1 MLVLAVLGVLGVE
14 YTPVLEASGL
24 DTTLWGGI
32 VAAVLA
38 SAVRAVE
45 GYRDGKRAEVGDV
58 IKEDVKPVIPA
69 RPVVDPM
76 IVFE

>member
-38 SAVRAVE
+38 SAV
-45 GYRDGKRAEVGDV
+45 GDV

>member
-1 MLVLAVLGVLGVE
+1 
-14 YTPVLEASGL
+14 
-24 DTTLWGGI
+24 
-32 VAAVLA
+32 
-38 SAVRAVE
+38 
-45 GYRDGKRAEVGDV
+45 VGDV